1 MVFLDGVRGF
11 AALAVLGLHLTSAVP
26 HGFVAV
32 DLFFLLSGYVVAQ
45 AYEARLAAGGPPGW
59 FIAVRAARLYPL
71 YVAGMAVNFC
81 RVLWVKPALAAGWL
95 AQGLLFFP
103 AVSTAHAMRS
113 YFPLDTASWS
123 LSLEILVNLLFAFGG
138 WRLSNRALL
147 TVAAA
152 AAAFLVFAAL
162 RFGTADLGSGVEAGL
177 IDYLGGVCRVLLSF
191 PLGVV
196 FFRWRRACALPR
208 LTVSRPLILALLA
221 AAFFVP
227 VIGAGVDL
235 ALIVL
240 ALPMLFCLMLNAA
253 EPAGLEARLYLW
265 AGRLSYPLYVTHVA
279 FVQLALFYAARTG
292 APVIPLA
299 LAMVAPGA
307 LLAHFTVEPW
317 GRRLIERLTGTGDA
331 GRPPDGQPVA
341 QPASSSRSRASTP
354 LQSAG

>member
-177 IDYLGGVCRVLLSF
+177 IEYIGF
-191 PLGVV
+191 PD
-196 FFRWRRACALPR
+196 ALR
-208 LTVSRPLILALLA
+208 GKYQCYTQA
-221 AAFFVP
+221 
-227 VIGAGVDL
+227 DL
-235 ALIVL
+235 QSLRHSG
-240 ALPMLFCLMLNAA
+240 C
-253 EPAGLEARLYLW
+253 E
-265 AGRLSYPLYVTHVA
+265 HA
-279 FVQLALFYAARTG
+279 FVDVATGVAAYMDW
-292 APVIPLA
+292 LK
-299 LAMVAPGA
+299 
-307 LLAHFTVEPW
+307 
-317 GRRLIERLTGTGDA
+317 GR
-331 GRPPDGQPVA
+331 
-341 QPASSSRSRASTP
+341 
-354 LQSAG
+354 